1 MSELQALNEARAG
14 VNLGPLGRDVPRSRA
29 LAYAVSAGALLVTGF
44 AAGYATSGWLRPGG
58 AGDVPSFSDAV
69 PGRDLVALL
78 AEVERVDRTTT
89 SDEMRYP
96 ELLQKGQ
103 PLEVPTEAPAAP
115 ETRAEL
121 LPSSAQVDVQND
133 PVPAGAFT
141 VELGSFASEDDART
155 LREHLKGRQQ
165 PVWWR
170 VERVGGVP
178 AWIVSVGG
186 YPSEGE
192 AKAAVPAI
200 AAATAGSNVP
210 GISAKPTSIAKP
222 PR

>member
-1 MSELQALNEARAG
+1 MTDLQRLKEARMG
-14 VNLGPLGRDVPRSRA
+14 VNLGPLGAEVPRGRA

-44 AAGYATSGWLRPGG
+44 AAGYATSGWIRPSG
-58 AGDVPSFSDAV
+58 AGGVPSFSDAV

-96 ELLQKGQ
+96 ELLQKGV
-103 PLEVPTEAPAAP
+103 PIEVPAAPPPMP

-121 LPSSAQVDVQND
+121 LPSTAQVDVQVD
-133 PVPAGAFT
+133 PAPPGEFT
-141 VELGSFASEDDART
+141 VELGSFTAEEDARA
-155 LREHLKGRQQ
+155 LREHLKGREQ
-165 PVWWR
+165 PVWSR

-186 YPSEGE
+186 YASEAE
-192 AKAAVPAI
+192 AKAAIPAI
-200 AAATAGSNVP
+200 AAATAGTRVA
-210 GISAKPTSIAKP
+210 GISAKAAPIAKP